1 MELMDKDSQKSQSPA
16 PNLLNKLLNF
26 IGLTRVID
34 SADEL
39 EHEIQEL
46 IDDGEEQGLISHRE
60 GEMIHSILELK
71 DTVARE
77 IMTPSSEM
85 VCVDASTSYKE
96 LVELIIEKGFS
107 RIPVFADN
115 QDNITGILYAKDLL
129 KHVNDQPQPSA
140 GDITKPAYFALETQ
154 KITFLLRDFQAKKV
168 HLAII
173 TDEFGSVRG
182 LASLE
187 DVLEEIVGEITDESD
202 QPEDGW
208 QVIDQNTII
217 ADAKID
223 LEEVEDYFKA
233 SLPEGPYESIG
244 GLIIH
249 QLGHLPGINTSIRIL
264 NLNFQVLAATRRRI
278 IKVKISKV
286 STS

>member
-1 MELMDKDSQKSQSPA
+1 MDKDSSTSQSPL
-16 PNLLNKLLNF
+16 PRLFNCVLNF
-26 IGLTRVID
+26 LGFSRGID

-60 GEMIHSILELK
+60 GKMINSILEFR
-71 DTVARE
+71 DTVAKE

-85 VCVDASTSYKE
+85 VCVDTNTPYHE

-107 RIPVFADN
+107 RIPVFAGN

-129 KHVNDQPQPSA
+129 KHVNDQPQPKA
-140 GDITKPAYFALETQ
+140 GDIVKPAYFALENQ
-154 KITFLLRDFQAKKV
+154 KITYLLRDFQAKKV
-168 HLAII
+168 HLAVI

-202 QPEDGW
+202 QPENGW
-208 QVIDQNTII
+208 HVVDKNTII
-217 ADAKID
+217 ADAKTD
-223 LEEVEDYFKA
+223 LEEVEEYFNID
-233 SLPEGPYESIG
+233 LPEGPYESIG

-249 QLGHLPGINTSIRIL
+249 QLGHLPGINTSIRIEDL
-264 NLNFQVLAATRRRI
+264 DFRVLAATRRRI
-278 IKVKISKV
+278 VKVKISK
-286 STS
+286 TPGQE

>member
-1 MELMDKDSQKSQSPA
+1 MDKDSSTSQTPVSQPF
-16 PNLLNKLLNF
+16 NRLLNF
-26 IGLTRVID
+26 LGFNRGID

-46 IDDGEEQGLISHRE
+46 IDDGEEQGLISHQE
-60 GEMIHSILELK
+60 GKMINSILEFR

-85 VCVDASTSYKE
+85 VCVDTNTPYHE

-129 KHVNDQPQPSA
+129 KHVNDQPQPRA
-140 GDITKPAYFALETQ
+140 GDIIKPAYFALESQ
-154 KITFLLRDFQAKKV
+154 KITYLLRDFQTKKV
-168 HLAII
+168 HLAVI

-182 LASLE
+182 LATLE

-202 QPEDGW
+202 QPENPLLVVDL
-208 QVIDQNTII
+208 NTII
-217 ADAKID
+217 ADAKTD
-223 LEEVEDYFKA
+223 LEEVEEYFNTD
-233 SLPEGPYESIG
+233 LPEGPYESIG

-249 QLGHLPGINTSIRIL
+249 QLGHLPGINTSIRID
-264 NLNFQVLAATRRRI
+264 NLDFQVLAATRRRI
-278 IKVKISKV
+278 VKIKISKIE
-286 STS
+286 

>member
-1 MELMDKDSQKSQSPA
+1 MDKDASTSQAPFSQLF
-16 PNLLNKLLNF
+16 NRILNSLGFN
-26 IGLTRVID
+26 RSID

-46 IDDGEEQGLISHRE
+46 IDDGEEQGLISHQE
-60 GEMIHSILELK
+60 GKMINSILEFR

-85 VCVDASTSYKE
+85 VCIDTNTPYHE

-107 RIPVFADN
+107 RIPVFAGN

-129 KHVNDQPQPSA
+129 KHVNDQPQPKA
-140 GDITKPAYFALETQ
+140 GDITKPAYFALESQ
-154 KITFLLRDFQAKKV
+154 KITYLLRDFQIKKV
-168 HLAII
+168 HLAVI

-187 DVLEEIVGEITDESD
+187 DVLEEIVGEIIDESD
-202 QPEDGW
+202 RPENGW
-208 QVIDQNTII
+208 HVVDLNTII
-217 ADAKID
+217 TDAKTD
-223 LEEVEDYFKA
+223 LQEVEEYFETD
-233 SLPEGPYESIG
+233 LPEGPYESIG

-249 QLGHLPGINTSIRIL
+249 QLGHLPGINTSIRI
-264 NLNFQVLAATRRRI
+264 NDLNFQVLAATRRRI
-278 IKVKISKV
+278 GKVKISKIS
-286 STS
+286 STE

>member
-1 MELMDKDSQKSQSPA
+1 MGF
-16 PNLLNKLLNF
+16 NR
-26 IGLTRVID
+26 GID

-46 IDDGEEQGLISHRE
+46 IDDGEEQGLISHQE
-60 GEMIHSILELK
+60 GKMINSILEFR

-85 VCVDASTSYKE
+85 VCVDTNTPYHE

-129 KHVNDQPQPSA
+129 KHVNDQPQPRA
-140 GDITKPAYFALETQ
+140 GDIIKPAYFALESQ
-154 KITFLLRDFQAKKV
+154 KITYLLRDFQTKKV
-168 HLAII
+168 HLAVI

-182 LASLE
+182 LATLE

-202 QPEDGW
+202 QPENPLLVVDL
-208 QVIDQNTII
+208 NTII
-217 ADAKID
+217 ADAKTD
-223 LEEVEDYFKA
+223 LEEVEEYFNTD
-233 SLPEGPYESIG
+233 LPEGPYESIG

-249 QLGHLPGINTSIRIL
+249 QLGHLPGINTSIRID
-264 NLNFQVLAATRRRI
+264 NLDFQVLAATRRRI
-278 IKVKISKV
+278 VKIKISKIE
-286 STS
+286 